1 LTAQKPNKAH
11 LQGTPTPIRT
21 PRGSGFG
28 LNPRLRRRR
37 PRLICRYWALGVI
50 GGIIISFLVK

>member
-37 PRLICRYWALGVI
+37 PRLICRYWALGV
-50 GGIIISFLVK
+50 